1 MTVKITPAELRRKNK
16 ELQARRAE
24 KNKGKPSKSAAA
36 AAHLAA
42 LDKQRAAEEMKRK
55 KAVLRTKVQMG
66 DRATRR
72 KAASELSNLPGW
84 KRVD

>member
-1 MTVKITPAELRRKNK
+1 MSTKITPAELRRRNK

-24 KNKGKPSKSAAA
+24 KNKGKPNKSAAA
-36 AAHLAA
+36 AARLAA
-42 LDKQRAAEEMKRK
+42 LDKEAAAEAMKRK

-84 KRVD
+84 KRHD